1 MAGYGST
8 HDLEMERELLGC
20 SFIALDLAGMVA
32 DTAED
37 LYYTQAHR
45 DIHHAIKR
53 IVAQGGVPTP
63 GLVVDELRPEVQER
77 DACTAAVLA
86 CLDAIAVA
94 VPATVSHLIAR
105 LQDHATRRWL
115 QRLCMQCI
123 DDLSGQTPPRDLI
136 TRMTQDLLAHREM
149 RSTCTLRSIG
159 DVVAEVYDTLD
170 RPQDGVTWGF
180 SRMDAI
186 YGMNGQDW
194 LTFIG
199 GRPSSGKTALALN
212 MAYNVAAS
220 GRPTLFAS
228 LEMSDAQAGTR
239 VLSGVARVSAKNIR
253 ERMFDGLNRPV
264 DEVVGQIARACGEM
278 RDVPM
283 YISAPRASIA
293 DLRRDVLRVQQA
305 TGQRLGGLYIDR
317 LELLGEIK
325 ESKGDSQHIAT
336 MRAAVALQDLSKE
349 LQIPIL
355 CLVQLSREIE
365 RRGGGMPRM
374 SDARESGSVEE
385 CAMVMMLFEHQQH
398 EPGWVQYRRLHVV
411 KNMHGQTGA
420 IDMAFVPDST
430 YFRDVTDAELQS
442 LRAARQQG

>member
-45 DIHHAIKR
+45 DIHHAIRR

-159 DVVAEVYDTLD
+159 EVVAEVYDTLD

-180 SRMDAI
+180 SRMDQI
-186 YGMNGQDW
+186 YGQNGQDW

-253 ERMFDGLNRPV
+253 ERDLGDLGDAIER
-264 DEVVGQIARACGEM
+264 IALACGEM

-317 LELLGEIK
+317 LELLGDV
-325 ESKGDSQHIAT
+325 KGASSDDLRLAT
-336 MRAAVALQDLSKE
+336 TRAAVALQDLAKE

-355 CLVQLSREIE
+355 CLVQLSRDIE
-365 RRGGGMPRM
+365 RRGDRVPRK
-374 SDARESGSVEE
+374 SDVREAGAIEE
-385 CAMVMMLFEHQQH
+385 VATVMMLFEHQVF
-398 EPGWVQYRRLHVV
+398 EDLGGVQYRWLHVV
-411 KNMHGQTGA
+411 KNMHGQCGA
-420 IDMAFVPDST
+420 LPLAFLPYAT
-430 YFRDVTDAELQS
+430 TFREVSDAELQS